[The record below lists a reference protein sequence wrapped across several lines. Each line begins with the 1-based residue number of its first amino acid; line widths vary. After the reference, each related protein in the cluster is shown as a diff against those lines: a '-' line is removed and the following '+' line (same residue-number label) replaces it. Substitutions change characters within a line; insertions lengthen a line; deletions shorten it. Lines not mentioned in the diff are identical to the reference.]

1 MLALRVLTVAVLI
14 GLCAHPAASDRQA
27 VTGQPTFRQGT
38 LVVTVDVVV
47 RDSRGRPVLD
57 LAPQDF
63 EIRENGAP
71 QSIVSFEAP
80 PAGEGA
86 SVPRAGAEDA
96 GAATTTSA
104 RQLLASNPGALDR
117 RALPTAIVFDRLA
130 PQPRQLAY
138 AASLAHIE
146 ALGADLPHTGIFVLD
161 PRLQVAQDFTG
172 QKPSLVRAL
181 DSVRRRANWEYS
193 FRVAS
198 SEDDAERA
206 LRQAAGLPAPAG
218 ANDATQFLQLE
229 RVQAGYAALGGLRLL
244 VKAMADPPGRKSVV
258 LFSEGLL
265 LTRDLEGDFERL
277 IAEANR
283 ANVSFYIINSAG
295 LTTVSDEY
303 RASQQIQSAAKTML
317 DCDPSVSVCSAISG
331 LDRGEGPD
339 TNARSFDQT
348 AGSSRLAEDTGG
360 AFVRNRNDFDVVLR
374 RMQDDRRHHYLLTY
388 ASTNPTLDGTF
399 RPLKVRVRRRGT
411 TVSARRGFVASR
423 VEASKP
429 WMSDD
434 SPAVLALDA
443 SPLPNAFPS
452 TMDVVRVPSKD
463 GGRAAIVVDV
473 PIEHLTASAGTAA
486 SSRTAV
492 VVARVR
498 ALNGDVVQTFAQRYV
513 LDGSSSSKD
522 GQQPRLRFL
531 CAAVLPPGPYT
542 VESVVHDEGGR
553 RSSVRVKSLDMP
565 AASKL
570 SAGDVFLANRVVPV
584 KSGEV
589 AEGHP
594 FLTRSGHLVEPLV
607 GTRVSRAL
615 QPELIVGVPLDG
627 QTTLGQLT
635 VTLRR
640 ADDTP
645 LLATMPVDEGGG
657 PGIQVFRIPTASL
670 QDGSYT
676 LQVSGDAQGSRWL
689 RELRLT
695 LAP

>member
-1 MLALRVLTVAVLI
+1 M
-14 GLCAHPAASDRQA
+14 
-27 VTGQPTFRQGT
+27 
-38 LVVTVDVVV
+38 TVDVVV

-57 LAPQDF
+57 LARQDF
-63 EIRENGAP
+63 EVRENGAL
-71 QSIVSFEAP
+71 QSVLSFEAP
-80 PAGEGA
+80 AVGQGA
-86 SVPRAGAEDA
+86 SFPEAGVNSAA
-96 GAATTTSA
+96 VSTTASASQLIGPNTGAI
-104 RQLLASNPGALDR
+104 NR

-146 ALGADLPHTGIFVLD
+146 ALGADLPPTGIFVLD

-348 AGSSRLAEDTGG
+348 AGLSRLAQDTGG
-360 AFVRNRNDFDVVLR
+360 TFVRNRNDFDVVLR

-399 RPLKVRVRRRGT
+399 RPLKVQVRRRGT
-411 TVSARRGFVASR
+411 SVSARRGFVASR
-423 VEASKP
+423 VESSKP
-429 WMSDD
+429 WLSRGD
-434 SPAVLALDA
+434 PAVLALEA

-452 TMDVVRVPSKD
+452 MLDVVRVPSND

-473 PIEHLTASAGTAA
+473 PIEHLTASAGAPTP
-486 SSRTAV
+486 SRVAV

-498 ALNGDVVQTFAQRYV
+498 ALNGDVIQTFAQRYV
-513 LDGSSSSKD
+513 LDGALSLRN

-531 CAAVLPPGPYT
+531 CAAVLSPGPYT
-542 VESVVHDEGGR
+542 VESAVHDEAGR

-565 AASKL
+565 AVSKF
-570 SAGDVFLANRVVPV
+570 SAGDVFLASRVVPI
-584 KSGEV
+584 KSGDV

-594 FLTRSGHLVEPLV
+594 FLTRSGHLVEPLA
-607 GTRVSRAL
+607 GTRVSRAQ
-615 QPELIVGVPLDG
+615 QPELIVAVPLDG
-627 QTTLGQLT
+627 QATPGQLT
-635 VTLRR
+635 ISLSR
-640 ADDTP
+640 AGDAP
-645 LLATMPVDEGGG
+645 LQAAMPVDAGAG
-657 PGIQVFRIPTASL
+657 PGTQVFRIPTGSL

-676 LQVSGDAQGSRWL
+676 LQVSGDSQGNRWL

-695 LAP
+695 VAP